1 VPYEHLVVPNKKS
14 ILRLGSIHSFMAFLW
29 LNRSKVVPKKFLELP
44 NSDVIFGVT
53 SDPKR

>member
-1 VPYEHLVVPNKKS
+1 
-14 ILRLGSIHSFMAFLW
+14 MAFLW